1 MLDLLGD
8 RVSRDEPRELLDSD
22 PYSTSKVIHQRR
34 SAHWIWCAPALVNNF
49 APRGAGA
56 VIKLVFGT
64 AGPTVTPSKDDEYSD
79 LVGLTTQARLS
90 LSGRRLGLKRILQ
103 MPMCNV
109 SPIRTSPVPSLRDC
123 FTQTQGR
130 L

>member
-1 MLDLLGD
+1 M
-8 RVSRDEPRELLDSD
+8 
-22 PYSTSKVIHQRR
+22 
-34 SAHWIWCAPALVNNF
+34 VNNF
-49 APRGAGA
+49 APRGAYL
-56 VIKLVFGT
+56 VIKLAFGT
-64 AGPTVTPSKDDEYSD
+64 AGPPVTPSKDDEYSD

-90 LSGRRLGLKRILQ
+90 RSGRRLGLKRILQ

-109 SPIRTSPVPSLRDC
+109 SPIRTSPVPSPRGW